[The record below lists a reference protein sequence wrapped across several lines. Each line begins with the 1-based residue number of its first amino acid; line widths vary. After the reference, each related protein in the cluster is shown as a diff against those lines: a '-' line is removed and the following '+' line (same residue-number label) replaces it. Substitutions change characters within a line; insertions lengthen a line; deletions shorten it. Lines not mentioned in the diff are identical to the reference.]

1 MENNLFTYATNE
13 LSQDAFICW
22 LASYAMADA
31 KRDDGLKEC
40 AKAFLR
46 ECISASKS
54 AIPDDIIVTEAPIKQ
69 YVSIDVLITVNR
81 TFKIIIEDKTFSQEH
96 DDQLQR
102 YETTVQTDFPDCTI
116 CKIYFKIGFQSDLSQ
131 VENAGYTVLNRKRII
146 ELLEPYVGM
155 TQNQIFLDYFEYLNT
170 YEQMSLQFR
179 YLPVSVWQEQ
189 QIYAFYDDCKRSG
202 RTKSTIGHVLSCNY
216 GYVSNPAG
224 GFYALWIYDNQYRE
238 VMGATCELYL
248 QVEFISPEL
257 LIRLKTSIA
266 ADDYENGIASPKSIR
281 DKLTWRESSPGKWN
295 SLPEK
300 FGFTKTTRLGSGKSM
315 TLGTFNR
322 QITSIADA
330 DEVIADAIDHY
341 YEYLAEFDTQ
351 TIYLDSTDR

>member
-1 MENNLFTYATNE
+1 MENNLYTYATSE

-22 LASYAMADA
+22 LTSYAMANA

-46 ECISASKS
+46 ECIIASKS
-54 AIPDDIIVTEAPIKQ
+54 TIPDDIIVTEAPIKQ
-69 YVSIDVLITVNR
+69 YASIDVLITVNNI
-81 TFKIIIEDKTFSQEH
+81 FKIIIEDKTFSQEH
-96 DDQLQR
+96 DDQLRR
-102 YETTVQTDFPDCTI
+102 YETTVQTKFPDFTI
-116 CKIYFKIGFQSDLSQ
+116 CKIYFKTGFQSDLSQ

-155 TQNQIFLDYFEYLNT
+155 IQNQIFLDYFEYLNT

-179 YLPVSVWQEQ
+179 YLPVKDWQEQ
-189 QIYAFYDDCKRSG
+189 QIYAFYDDCKRSD
-202 RTKSTIGHVLSCNY
+202 RTKSSMGHVLPCNY

-248 QVEFISPEL
+248 QIEFIGQEL

-266 ADDYENGIASPKSIR
+266 ADDYENGVATPKDIR
-281 DKLTWRESSPGKWN
+281 DKLTWRESAPGKWD
-295 SLPEK
+295 SLPKIFE
-300 FGFTKTTRLGSGKSM
+300 FTKTTRLGNGKSM

-322 QITSIADA
+322 QITSMADA
-330 DEVIADAIDHY
+330 DEVLTDAIDHY
-341 YEYLAEFDTQ
+341 YEYLEELDMQ
-351 TIYLDSTDR
+351 TNF

>member
-1 MENNLFTYATNE
+1 MNNNLFTYATSE

-22 LASYAMADA
+22 LTSYAMINA
-31 KRDDGLKEC
+31 KRDDGLTEC

-46 ECISASKS
+46 ECISASKFI
-54 AIPDDIIVTEAPIKQ
+54 IPDDIIVTEAPIKQ
-69 YVSIDVLITVNR
+69 CASIDVLITVNN
-81 TFKIIIEDKTFSQEH
+81 TFKIIVEDKTFSHEH

-102 YETTVQTDFPDCTI
+102 YVTTIQTECPDCTI
-116 CKIYFKIGFQSDLSQ
+116 CKIYFKTGFQSDLSQ
-131 VENAGYTVLNRKRII
+131 VENAGYIVFSRKRII

-155 TQNQIFLDYFEYLNT
+155 IQNQIFLDYFEYLNT

-179 YLPVSVWQEQ
+179 YLPVKDWQEQ

-202 RTKSTIGHVLSCNY
+202 RTKSSMGHVLPCNY

-238 VMGATCELYL
+238 VIGATCELYL
-248 QVEFISPEL
+248 QIEFIGQEL

-266 ADDYENGIASPKSIR
+266 ADDYENGVASPKDIR
-281 DKLTWRESSPGKWN
+281 NKLTWRESALGIWN
-295 SLPEK
+295 SLPEQ
-300 FGFTKTTRLGSGKSM
+300 FGFKKSARLGNGKSM

-322 QITSIADA
+322 QITSMEYAG
-330 DEVIADAIDHY
+330 EVITDAIDHY
-341 YEYLAEFDTQ
+341 YKYLTEFDMQ
-351 TIYLDSTDR
+351 ILI